1 MRSMFFWLPMTLLI
15 LVFWLLL
22 ATEITYGQIILG
34 FAIGFLLMVFSLRMR
49 PDLAYPRKP
58 LVTLKLIALVIYDII
73 LSNLHVA
80 GLILNP
86 RRKELTS
93 GYVYIPLDLRDPH
106 GLAILGCIVTFT
118 PGTVWSGLTEK
129 DFILRLHVLDLKDE
143 AAWFHTIKNRYE
155 KHLLEI
161 FE

>member
-1 MRSMFFWLPMTLLI
+1 MRSLFFWIPMTLFI
-15 LVFWLLL
+15 LVLWLLL
-22 ATEITYGQIILG
+22 ATEITFGQVLLG
-34 FAIGFLLMVFSLRMR
+34 FIIAFFLMVFSLRMR
-49 PDLAYPRKP
+49 PDLAFPRKP
-58 LVTLKLIALVIYDII
+58 ITTIKLICLVIYDVI

-80 GLILNP
+80 WLVINP
-86 RRKELTS
+86 RRKDLTS
-93 GYVYIPLDLRDPH
+93 GYVYIPLDIRDPH

-155 KHLLEI
+155 KNLLEI